1 MVSDERT
8 NLKAIALNEV
18 RACFIPKSKILK
30 WLNHNPRL
38 SIGMLKSLA
47 KDLKSADDN
56 IVKMAQK
63 SVAQRLGDMLLFCE
77 TQFGVIQ
84 SNLK

>member
-1 MVSDERT
+1 
-8 NLKAIALNEV
+8 
-18 RACFIPKSKILK
+18 
-30 WLNHNPRL
+30 
-38 SIGMLKSLA
+38 MLKSLA